1 MSLSV
6 TEHTYWLRSRSSEK
20 QQSLSTSSPTSPP
33 PSPSPVPSPKES
45 TPISRNTRHRRKR
58 RFHQLNEHLNIDNNS
73 DDNEDIDLNIT
84 TNNLESHHRNRK
96 KAKLSRT
103 IKFTLQAAPHPTSD
117 NNNNNNKTAHTHEHK
132 PQRKIKRIR
141 LTFKNKRNTNNTN
154 NNHNKQ
160 NLETVLSR
168 EASLSAKSPIVTNK
182 RKRLPRIEEY
192 EVPTSHRIT
201 RRNPF
206 VCCYEFFN
214 GYRIGIVA
222 TLGSATDVKAAIKI
236 LSQELVSGRAKAS
249 IQTQKNSF
257 LVYIKTRKG
266 TLIGCSILHID
277 HVWKRVNIE
286 MFAVDQNWRGNGFA
300 SCMVF
305 LIQYRMLYLAKYDLF
320 VCAAKSAVPFWSNA
334 KYKFVYA
341 HKGILEQHEVADEKH
356 GGTKHLIWYGTPAQ
370 ARCNLL
376 QYFVQSQ

>member
-84 TNNLESHHRNRK
+84 TNNHESHHRNRK

-103 IKFTLQAAPHPTSD
+103 IKFTL
-117 NNNNNNKTAHTHEHK
+117 
-132 PQRKIKRIR
+132 
-141 LTFKNKRNTNNTN
+141 
-154 NNHNKQ
+154 

-356 GGTKHLIWYGTPAQ
+356 GG
-370 ARCNLL
+370 
-376 QYFVQSQ
+376 